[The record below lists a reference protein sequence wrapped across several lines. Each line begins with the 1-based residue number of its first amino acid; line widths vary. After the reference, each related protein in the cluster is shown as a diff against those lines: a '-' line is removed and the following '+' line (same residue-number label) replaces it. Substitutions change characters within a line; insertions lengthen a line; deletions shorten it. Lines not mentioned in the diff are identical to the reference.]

1 LSTDIDRRAMQRRM
15 IREADQYAG
24 AAVEQLVHALLF
36 TPREKWSEEKIG
48 AGSNDLKT
56 ELAMWEAEIAGE
68 YLAGALS
75 AVDFT
80 LFPYIALVE
89 RMGMRRAGLVTP
101 DLMGPKMTA
110 WVARMKGLPAIQ
122 KTWPPHWK

>member
-1 LSTDIDRRAMQRRM
+1 
-15 IREADQYAG
+15 
-24 AAVEQLVHALLF
+24 
-36 TPREKWSEEKIG
+36 
-48 AGSNDLKT
+48 
-56 ELAMWEAEIAGE
+56 MWETAIAGE

-89 RMGMRRAGLVTP
+89 RMGMRRASLVTP
-101 DLMGPKMTA
+101 DLMGPKITA
-110 WVARMKGLPAIQ
+110 WVEKMRSLPAIQ